1 MILCAILC
9 TFMYSHENSRCS
21 IRSHDFKLHDDK
33 WYLTLFHMLIAI
45 CPFFEM
51 FMSLDIF
58 YLGFLS
64 IQSFWNPL
72 CKDVSLLLAFL
83 PCLWLTYVFSSWWLW
98 GTEVFYFLCSQY
110 FFSFITFFFCSVY
123 SKVMKKLSF
132 FSLKAL

>member
-98 GTEVFYFLCSQY
+98 GTEVFYFLCVNIFSPLLRS
-110 FFSFITFFFCSVY
+110 FFV
-123 SKVMKKLSF
+123 LSIPRSWRNCPF